1 MINIKLTSVGG
12 TERNIAVESKND
24 AFLYVRELP
33 NRLAEGTRLRIDSD
47 IVGLNGWI
55 SGTAKK

>member
-12 TERNIAVESKND
+12 TEKIIAVESQND

-33 NRLAEGTRLRIDSD
+33 KRLTKGTRLRIDSD